1 MTKFEYD
8 KQIAAAMKPL
18 NEKEIQ
24 TAKETLTGFLNKK
37 KKAFTSSN
45 NLMLLCNET
54 NYFTIFSKTKNM
66 DTEEIARKIVNFII
80 EDTFLEELGELKYFE
95 EDQDHIEI
103 WIGEFFF
110 ALFDADFMFVDLT
123 KEK

>member
-8 KQIAAAMKPL
+8 KRIAEAMRPL

-24 TAKETLTGFLNKK
+24 VAKKTLAVFLNKK
-37 KKAFTSSN
+37 KKAFTSPN
-45 NLMLLCNET
+45 NLMLLCNQN
-54 NYFTIFSKTKNM
+54 NYFTIFSQTKGM
-66 DTEEIARKIVNFII
+66 TTEEIARKIVNFIV
-80 EDTFLEELGELKYFE
+80 EDTFLEQLGGLKYFE

-123 KEK
+123 KER